1 MKNSIKIII
10 LTAVSLLIL
19 IAVLF
24 SVLSIMDVYTLEE
37 SIDNFLKA
45 LYIILVIVAGFSLI
59 SFVTSLFSKN

>member
-19 IAVLF
+19 IAVSF

-37 SIDNFLKA
+37 SIDNFLFR
-45 LYIILVIVAGFSLI
+45 L
-59 SFVTSLFSKN
+59 